1 MASTAAHRRPARSA
15 FNPMRLEQGTT
26 QAVID
31 ARHLR
36 SPDGFCAKGPDQL
49 ETMAE
54 RSTAATIPTTP
65 LREVWAAFSGTPQ
78 ALRAL
83 VDEADLAGPLQHP
96 AGAYSNVGGMLL
108 YVCYHR
114 GYHAGRRM
122 LRHD

>member
-1 MASTAAHRRPARSA
+1 
-15 FNPMRLEQGTT
+15 
-26 QAVID
+26 
-31 ARHLR
+31 
-36 SPDGFCAKGPDQL
+36 
-49 ETMAE
+49 MAE

-108 YVCYHR
+108 YVGYHR
-114 GYHAGRRM
+114 GYHAGKIGTLRALLGKPLPVVPSARR
-122 LRHD
+122 